1 MTQQLGVFDLT
12 NEQYHASEGIS
23 RSKLWTFK
31 QLPYKFWH
39 QYMSGQYERPKTS
52 KAFYLGSLVHTMV
65 LEPHLLQTEYALK
78 PTLEKLPPE
87 VRLKDVGKE
96 QFEQVKLTRKEVQD
110 RNKLLMDEFEKDLT
124 SKAVVNE
131 EDFALANAMR
141 NAVMANNT
149 AVDLMAGAKF
159 EKSIYWKHEATGLIC
174 KTRPDIWN
182 GRIVADLKTCNDAG
196 YRGFQLAAYKDGYFL
211 QAAMM
216 YEGLKSIGEPFHNFV
231 YVCVEKTEPYSV
243 ALYMLD
249 DDALQFGIDMFHSLM
264 ERIAQCF
271 EKNVWP
277 DYGIC
282 KLTIPKYATIE
293 SNGEIYD

>member
-1 MTQQLGVFDLT
+1 MTHPLGVFDYT

-31 QLPYKFWH
+31 QLPHKFWH
-39 QYMSGQYERPKTS
+39 QYMSGEYERPKES
-52 KAFYLGSLVHTMV
+52 KAFYMGSLVHTLV
-65 LEPHLLQTEYALK
+65 LEPHLFDTEYCLK
-78 PTLEKLPPE
+78 PQLEKMPPE
-87 VRLKDVGKE
+87 VRKKDVGAE
-96 QFEQVKLTRKEVQD
+96 MFEQVKAARAAIAVRNTAIAEEFQANLTAKSLVSED
-110 RNKLLMDEFEKDLT
+110 DL
-124 SKAVVNE
+124 AI
-131 EDFALANAMR
+131 ANAMR

-149 AVDLMAGAKF
+149 AVDLLTGAKI

-231 YVCVEKTEPYSV
+231 YVCVEKTLPYSV

-264 ERIAQCF
+264 DRIAQCY

-277 DYGIC
+277 DYGIQ
-282 KLTIPKYATIE
+282 KLTVPRYATLEVE
-293 SNGEIYD
+293 SEQ

>member
-1 MTQQLGVFDLT
+1 MTHPLGVFDYT

-31 QLPYKFWH
+31 QLPHKFWH
-39 QYMSGQYERPKTS
+39 QYMSGEYERPKES
-52 KAFYLGSLVHTMV
+52 KAFYMGSLVHTLV
-65 LEPHLLQTEYALK
+65 LEPHLFDTEYCLK
-78 PTLEKLPPE
+78 PQLEKMPPE
-87 VRLKDVGKE
+87 VRKKDVGAE
-96 QFEQVKLTRKEVQD
+96 MFEQVKAARAAIAVRNTAIAEEFQANLTAKSLVSED
-110 RNKLLMDEFEKDLT
+110 DL
-124 SKAVVNE
+124 AI
-131 EDFALANAMR
+131 ANAMR

-149 AVDLMAGAKF
+149 AVDLLTGAKI

-231 YVCVEKTEPYSV
+231 YVCVEKTSPYSV

-277 DYGIC
+277 DYGIQ
-282 KLTIPKYATIE
+282 KLTVPRYATLEVE
-293 SNGEIYD
+293 SEQ

>member
-1 MTQQLGVFDLT
+1 MTHPLGVFDYT
-12 NEQYHASEGIS
+12 NEKYHASEGIS

-31 QLPYKFWH
+31 QLPHKFWH
-39 QYMSGQYERPKTS
+39 QYMSGEYERPKES
-52 KAFYLGSLVHTMV
+52 KAFYMGSLVHTLV
-65 LEPHLLQTEYALK
+65 LEPHLFETEYCLK
-78 PTLEKLPPE
+78 PQLEKMPPE
-87 VRLKDVGKE
+87 VRKKDVGAE
-96 QFEQVKLTRKEVQD
+96 VFEQVKAARAAIAVRNTAIAEEFQANLTA
-110 RNKLLMDEFEKDLT
+110 
-124 SKAVVNE
+124 KAVVSE
-131 EDFALANAMR
+131 EDLAMANAMR

-149 AVDLMAGAKF
+149 AVDLLSGAKI

-231 YVCVEKTEPYSV
+231 YVCVEKTSPYSV

-277 DYGIC
+277 DYGIQ
-282 KLTIPKYATIE
+282 KLTVPRYATLEVE
-293 SNGEIYD
+293 SEQ

>member
-1 MTQQLGVFDLT
+1 MTQALGVFDLT

-31 QLPYKFWH
+31 QLPHKFWH
-39 QYMSGQYERPKTS
+39 QYMSGEYERPKES
-52 KAFYLGSLVHTMV
+52 KAFYMGSLVHTLV
-65 LEPHLLQTEYALK
+65 LEPHLFDTEYCLK
-78 PTLEKLPPE
+78 PQLEKMPPE
-87 VRLKDVGKE
+87 VRKKDVGAE
-96 QFEQVKLTRKEVQD
+96 MFEQVKAARAAIAVRNTAIAEEFQANLTAKSLVSED
-110 RNKLLMDEFEKDLT
+110 DL
-124 SKAVVNE
+124 AI
-131 EDFALANAMR
+131 ANAMR

-149 AVDLMAGAKF
+149 AVDLLTGAKI

-231 YVCVEKTEPYSV
+231 YVCVEKTLPYSV

-264 ERIAQCF
+264 DRIAQCY

-277 DYGIC
+277 DYGIQ
-282 KLTIPKYATIE
+282 KLTVPRYATLEVE
-293 SNGEIYD
+293 SEQ

>member
-1 MTQQLGVFDLT
+1 MTQALGVFDLT

-31 QLPYKFWH
+31 QLPHKFWH
-39 QYMSGQYERPKTS
+39 QYMSGEYERPKES
-52 KAFYLGSLVHTMV
+52 KAFYMGSLVHTLV
-65 LEPHLLQTEYALK
+65 LEPHLFETEYCLK
-78 PTLEKLPPE
+78 PQLEKMPPE
-87 VRLKDVGKE
+87 VRKKDVGAE
-96 QFEQVKLTRKEVQD
+96 MFEQVKAARAAIAVRNTAIAEEFQANLTAKSLVSED
-110 RNKLLMDEFEKDLT
+110 DL
-124 SKAVVNE
+124 AM
-131 EDFALANAMR
+131 ANAMR

-149 AVDLMAGAKF
+149 AVDLLTGAKI

-231 YVCVEKTEPYSV
+231 YVCVEKTLPYSV

-264 ERIAQCF
+264 DRIAQCY

-277 DYGIC
+277 DYGIQ
-282 KLTIPKYATIE
+282 KLTVPRYATLEVE
-293 SNGEIYD
+293 SEQ

>member
-1 MTQQLGVFDLT
+1 MTHPVGVFDYT
-12 NEQYHASEGIS
+12 NEQYHASEGLS

-31 QLPYKFWH
+31 QLPHKFWH
-39 QYMSGQYERPKTS
+39 QYMSGEYERPKES
-52 KAFYLGSLVHTMV
+52 KAFYMGSLVHTLV
-65 LEPHLLQTEYALK
+65 LEPHLFETEYCVK
-78 PTLEKLPPE
+78 PQLEKLPPE
-87 VRLKDVGKE
+87 VRQMDVGKE
-96 QFEQVKLTRKEVQD
+96 QYQQVKLARAEIQA
-110 RNKLLMDEFEKDLT
+110 RNKAIMEAFEKDIL
-124 SKAVVNE
+124 SKSVVS
-131 EDFALANAMR
+131 EDDLAIANAMR

-149 AVDLMAGAKF
+149 AVDLLTGAKI
-159 EKSIYWKHEATGLIC
+159 EKSIFWKHEATGLIC

-231 YVCVEKTEPYSV
+231 YVCVEKTSPYSV

-277 DYGIC
+277 DYGIQ
-282 KLTIPKYATIE
+282 KLTIPNYATVE
-293 SNGEIYD
+293 VPEYE

>member
-1 MTQQLGVFDLT
+1 MTQALGVFDLT

-31 QLPYKFWH
+31 QLPHKFWH
-39 QYMSGQYERPKTS
+39 QYMSGEYERPKES
-52 KAFYLGSLVHTMV
+52 KAFYMGSLVHTLV
-65 LEPHLLQTEYALK
+65 LEPHLFETEYCLK
-78 PTLEKLPPE
+78 PQLEKMPPE
-87 VRLKDVGKE
+87 VRKKDVGAE
-96 QFEQVKLTRKEVQD
+96 MFEQVKAARAAIAVRNTAIAEEFQANLTAKSLVSED
-110 RNKLLMDEFEKDLT
+110 DL
-124 SKAVVNE
+124 AM
-131 EDFALANAMR
+131 ANAMR

-149 AVDLMAGAKF
+149 AVDLLTGAKI

-231 YVCVEKTEPYSV
+231 YVCVEKTLPYSV

-264 ERIAQCF
+264 ERIAQCY

-277 DYGIC
+277 DYGIQ
-282 KLTIPKYATIE
+282 KLTVPRYATLEVE
-293 SNGEIYD
+293 SEQ

>member
-1 MTQQLGVFDLT
+1 MTQALGVFDLT

-31 QLPYKFWH
+31 QLPHKFWH
-39 QYMSGQYERPKTS
+39 QYMSGEYERPKES
-52 KAFYLGSLVHTMV
+52 KAFYMGSLVHTLV
-65 LEPHLLQTEYALK
+65 LEPHLFDTEYCLK
-78 PTLEKLPPE
+78 PQLEKMPPE
-87 VRLKDVGKE
+87 VRKKDVGAE
-96 QFEQVKLTRKEVQD
+96 MFEQVKAARAAIAVRNTAIAEEFQANLTAKSLVSED
-110 RNKLLMDEFEKDLT
+110 DL
-124 SKAVVNE
+124 AI
-131 EDFALANAMR
+131 ANAMR

-149 AVDLMAGAKF
+149 AVDLLTGAKI

-231 YVCVEKTEPYSV
+231 YVCVEKTLPYSV

-264 ERIAQCF
+264 ERIAQCY

-277 DYGIC
+277 DYGIQ
-282 KLTIPKYATIE
+282 KLTVPRYATLEVE
-293 SNGEIYD
+293 SEQ

>member
-1 MTQQLGVFDLT
+1 MTQALGVFDLT

-31 QLPYKFWH
+31 QLPHKFWH
-39 QYMSGQYERPKTS
+39 QYMSGEYERPKES
-52 KAFYLGSLVHTMV
+52 KAFYMGSLVHTLV
-65 LEPHLLQTEYALK
+65 LEPHLFDTEYCLK
-78 PTLEKLPPE
+78 PQLEKMPPE
-87 VRLKDVGKE
+87 VRKKDVGAE
-96 QFEQVKLTRKEVQD
+96 MFEQVKAARAAIAVRNTAIAEEFQANLTAKSLVSED
-110 RNKLLMDEFEKDLT
+110 DL
-124 SKAVVNE
+124 AI
-131 EDFALANAMR
+131 ANAMR

-149 AVDLMAGAKF
+149 AVDLLTGAKI
-159 EKSIYWKHEATGLIC
+159 EKSIYWKHEPTGLIC

-231 YVCVEKTEPYSV
+231 YVCVEKTSPYSV

-277 DYGIC
+277 DYGIQ
-282 KLTIPKYATIE
+282 KLTVPRYATLEVE
-293 SNGEIYD
+293 SEQ